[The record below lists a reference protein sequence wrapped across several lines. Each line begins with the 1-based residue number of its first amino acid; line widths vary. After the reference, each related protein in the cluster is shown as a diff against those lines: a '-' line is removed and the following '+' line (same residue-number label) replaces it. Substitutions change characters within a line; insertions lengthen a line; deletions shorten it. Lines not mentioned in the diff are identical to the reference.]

1 MTLIIQ
7 DDLFYKPFVLHC
19 CWISRY
25 TVWCNLGQVNLLCS
39 LTFDFYS
46 MMLWTLQFCHVRLY
60 RTVNM
65 WMIVE
70 FVHTMTISK
79 SAYIC
84 LLNLRSVFYQ
94 TSSVADMVVDVYLK
108 QMTGSESR
116 MTSLLNCKSSIILW
130 ELWMRLHPSH
140 SLSSPLPLSHLIL
153 SCPVVLTVTHYSL
166 LDDFLS
172 VPILLFTSVRVEH
185 TGGWG
190 LAVLHGL
197 VCQSRVLF
205 TFSTIEFEPE
215 FNCFY
220 ATLLF
225 SSTVRL

>member
-1 MTLIIQ
+1 
-7 DDLFYKPFVLHC
+7 
-19 CWISRY
+19 
-25 TVWCNLGQVNLLCS
+25 
-39 LTFDFYS
+39 
-46 MMLWTLQFCHVRLY
+46 
-60 RTVNM
+60 
-65 WMIVE
+65 
-70 FVHTMTISK
+70 
-79 SAYIC
+79 
-84 LLNLRSVFYQ
+84 
-94 TSSVADMVVDVYLK
+94 MVVDVYLK

-116 MTSLLNCKSSIILW
+116 STSLLNCKSSIILW

-153 SCPVVLTVTHYSL
+153 SCPMVLTVTHYSL

-172 VPILLFTSVRVEH
+172 VPILPFTSVRVEH

-225 SSTVRL
+225 SSTVRLHNVFVIGVKAVSRQQSINPNTENGGKSVCLVVTWSKLNQTTTTDFFFLLMHLESSKVDFCLFCSISA

>member
-1 MTLIIQ
+1 
-7 DDLFYKPFVLHC
+7 
-19 CWISRY
+19 
-25 TVWCNLGQVNLLCS
+25 
-39 LTFDFYS
+39 
-46 MMLWTLQFCHVRLY
+46 
-60 RTVNM
+60 M

-84 LLNLRSVFYQ
+84 FLNLRSVFYPSSDQILYQ
-94 TSSVADMVVDVYLK
+94 TSAVADMVVDVYLK

-172 VPILLFTSVRVEH
+172 VLILPFTSVRVEH
-185 TGGWG
+185 TGGWS

-197 VCQSRVLF
+197 LCQSHVLF

-220 ATLLF
+220 ATLFF
-225 SSTVRL
+225 SSTVRLQNIFVIDVKAVSRQQSIQSNQVK